1 MLYGRSL
8 YYYGYRVLSSADAD
22 ADTDADRV
30 TTAQLILRFFSLPY
44 DSTNYAGPVSPSLT
58 LVALPEAGFTP

>member
-1 MLYGRSL
+1 MDGLL

-30 TTAQLILRFFSLPY
+30 TTAQLILRFSLPH
-44 DSTNYAGPVSPSLT
+44 DSTNYAGPVSPLLT
-58 LVALPEAGFTP
+58 LVTLPEAGFTKASN